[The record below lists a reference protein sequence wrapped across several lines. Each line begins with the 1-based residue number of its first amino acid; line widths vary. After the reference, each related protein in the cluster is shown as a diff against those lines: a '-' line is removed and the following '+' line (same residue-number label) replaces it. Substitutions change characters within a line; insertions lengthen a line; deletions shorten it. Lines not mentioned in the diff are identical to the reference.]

1 MLDSYAIKAVKGGGD
16 LKICLD
22 SVCTACLQM
31 NQILLDETQAN
42 S

>member
-1 MLDSYAIKAVKGGGD
+1 MLDSYAIKGGGAN
-16 LKICLD
+16 LKNLD